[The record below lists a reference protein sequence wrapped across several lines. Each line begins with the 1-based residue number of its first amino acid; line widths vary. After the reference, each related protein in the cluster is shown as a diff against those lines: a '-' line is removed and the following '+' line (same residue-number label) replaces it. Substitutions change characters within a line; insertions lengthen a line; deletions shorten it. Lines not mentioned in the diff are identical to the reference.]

1 MLFDL
6 FVFET
11 HKAPVI
17 IVMSYPLTEV
27 VCGFCGSTI
36 SKVINLRPIR
46 DILRTHD
53 GKCKTCGNTL
63 NPSDFTIEIERL

>member
-6 FVFET
+6 FVFEN

-36 SKVINLRPIR
+36 SKVINLRPI
-46 DILRTHD
+46 
-53 GKCKTCGNTL
+53 
-63 NPSDFTIEIERL
+63 